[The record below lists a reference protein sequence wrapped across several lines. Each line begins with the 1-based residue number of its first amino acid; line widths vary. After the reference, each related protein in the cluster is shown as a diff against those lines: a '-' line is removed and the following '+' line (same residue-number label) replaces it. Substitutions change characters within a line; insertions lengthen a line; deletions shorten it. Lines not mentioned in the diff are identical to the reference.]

1 VNPDQSMLLT
11 YDGLMDELQRS
22 CIEKRTGTLL
32 IATEDNQLARI
43 FLHDGEITSLSYGLK
58 NGMEAIAAIKE
69 IKQARVKFSHG
80 RVGDSRGGKLPATAE
95 VLQILASE
103 RRTLTTTARPASK
116 SVSNDQVPSALK
128 VIETELVEFLGPL
141 AKIVWSEHLE
151 RIGKP
156 INPRQLPT
164 LIDNLA
170 KEIGDPTKV
179 KRFKEQI
186 WQKIGAAKTTK

>member
-1 VNPDQSMLLT
+1 
-11 YDGLMDELQRS
+11 MDELQRS
-22 CIEKRTGTLL
+22 CIERRSGTLL

-43 FLHDGEITSLSYGLK
+43 FFHEGEITSLTYGLK
-58 NGMEAIAAIKE
+58 HGMEAIGAIKE
-69 IKQARVKFSHG
+69 IKQGRAKFSHG

-95 VLQILASE
+95 VLQLLAGK
-103 RRTLTTTARPASK
+103 RRAPAATPARPAPK
-116 SVSNDQVPSALK
+116 AVSNDQVPSALK
-128 VIETELVEFLGPL
+128 VIEAELVEFLGPL

-156 INPRQLPT
+156 VSSRQLPT

-179 KRFKEQI
+179 KSFKEQV
-186 WQKIGAAKTTK
+186 WQKIGGT

>member
-1 VNPDQSMLLT
+1 MANPEQSTMFT
-11 YDGLMDELQRS
+11 YDGLMDELRRA

-43 FLHDGEITSLSYGLK
+43 FLQDGEITWLSYGLK
-58 NGMEAIAAIKE
+58 KGIEAIAAIKE
-69 IKQARVKFSHG
+69 IKQARAKFSQG
-80 RVGDSRGGKLPATAE
+80 RAGENPTATLPPTAE
-95 VLQILASE
+95 VLQLLAGD
-103 RRTLTTTARPASK
+103 RRAPAATPARPASK
-116 SVSNDQVPSALK
+116 SLSNEQVPNALK
-128 VIETELVEFLGPL
+128 VIEAELIEFLGPL

-156 INPRQLPT
+156 VNSRQLPT

-179 KRFKEQI
+179 KSFKEQV
-186 WQKIGAAKTTK
+186 WRKIGGA